1 MAKPI
6 SKKLEKRVRRGAKAA
21 RKSIDRLTSNGGP
34 SAGQVAGVA
43 AAGVAGVAGVA
54 AAIHYF
60 RRDSDGTAELH
71 VQPDGE
77 QWVVI
82 AEGADHPIDRFGTK
96 EEAVD
101 AARDAAAEAA
111 PSELI
116 IHRLDGSVMRS
127 HSYAG

>member
-21 RKSIDRLTSNGGP
+21 RKSLDRLTPNGGP
-34 SAGQVAGVA
+34 SAGKVAGIA
-43 AAGVAGVAGVA
+43 AAGVAGVAGAA

-60 RRDSDGTAELH
+60 RRGSDGVAELH

-77 QWVVI
+77 QWIII
-82 AEGADHPIDRFGTK
+82 AEGADDPIDRFGTK

-101 AARDAAAEAA
+101 AARDAAADAA
-111 PSELI
+111 PSELV

-127 HSYAG
+127 HGYAT